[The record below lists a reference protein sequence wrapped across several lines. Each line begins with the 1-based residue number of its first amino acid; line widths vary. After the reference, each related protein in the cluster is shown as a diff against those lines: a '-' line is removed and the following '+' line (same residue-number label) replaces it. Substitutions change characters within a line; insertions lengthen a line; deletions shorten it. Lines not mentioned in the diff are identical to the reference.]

1 MRYKRPCSRQHI
13 PPLVLLPALQEKQPP
28 SPPTAKSKQTSV
40 YTKDLFSY
48 HYHNTVQFPETMG
61 NQKMPGIKSP
71 WVDMTR
77 TPSVMPAAKETRSTI
92 APHQLPQHTKPL
104 LLPDSVDHLSK
115 VRIPH
120 TQLNPSDS
128 EPLHM
133 SLRNLPVKAP
143 K

>member
-1 MRYKRPCSRQHI
+1 
-13 PPLVLLPALQEKQPP
+13 
-28 SPPTAKSKQTSV
+28 
-40 YTKDLFSY
+40 
-48 HYHNTVQFPETMG
+48 
-61 NQKMPGIKSP
+61 MPGIKSP
-71 WVDMTR
+71 WVDRAR

-92 APHQLPQHTKPL
+92 APHQLPQHIRPL
-104 LLPDSVDHLSK
+104 LLPDHVDHLSK

-143 K
+143 KRIFCEPRLENAASWSCDFLMVRACTDTNALTP